1 MGIVNNGIDGRGN
14 SKLGIVNGWRDM
26 RCVAEMSDT
35 LIDSQHPEM
44 GRGNSMLLGRKGGE
58 GRHVDWCYMVVRG
71 YICVQQ
77 EMIHVPFLEKEV

>member
-35 LIDSQHPEM
+35 LIDSLHPEM
-44 GRGNSMLLGRKGGE
+44 GQGNITGEERRGGE
-58 GRHVDWCYMVVRG
+58 ACGLVLYGCEGIYLCTTGNDSCAL
-71 YICVQQ
+71 
-77 EMIHVPFLEKEV
+77 P